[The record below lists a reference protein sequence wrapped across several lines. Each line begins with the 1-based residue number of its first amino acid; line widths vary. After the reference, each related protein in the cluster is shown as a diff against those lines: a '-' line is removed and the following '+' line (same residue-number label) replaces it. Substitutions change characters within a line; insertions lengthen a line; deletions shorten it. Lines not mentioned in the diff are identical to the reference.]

1 MQGTKYAHQWW
12 WTMSAAL
19 FILLWI
25 GMMCVEMGG
34 AFFDGYMFH
43 SALLAIAARQLT
55 GVNTAIVA
63 SHTPSQVLGYA
74 GHIMLATAAY
84 LSIAVNARYARIAD
98 IAAYGNSAK
107 V

>member
-1 MQGTKYAHQWW
+1 MLAHPSFVTSAPPLPLPPLGAMQGTTYAHQWW

-55 GVNTAIVA
+55 G
-63 SHTPSQVLGYA
+63 
-74 GHIMLATAAY
+74 AAPTG
-84 LSIAVNARYARIAD
+84 ARRWC
-98 IAAYGNSAK
+98 GTWSGRSS
-107 V
+107 